1 MRVEHET
8 LSSMEEMVP
17 LMAETLAAGSSVRF
31 SPKGTSMMPML
42 RPGRDSVVLSP
53 VPKIL
58 RKYDIPLYRR
68 DNGQYVLHRIIAV
81 SDTYTC
87 MGDNQFRPE
96 PGICPEQIIGVVT
109 AFYREDR
116 RITVTNSGYWIYCRF
131 WHHTR
136 ALRHFFRRAVGWL
149 RRHGFLTK

>member
-1 MRVEHET
+1 M
-8 LSSMEEMVP
+8 P
-17 LMAETLAAGSSVRF
+17 LMAETLAAGCSVRF

-42 RPGRDSVVLSP
+42 RQGRDSVVLSP
-53 VPKIL
+53 TPKML

-81 SDTYTC
+81 GDTYTC

-96 PGICPEQIIGVVT
+96 PGIRPDQIIGVVT

-116 RITVTNSGYWIYCRF
+116 RIEVTNPGYRIYCNV
-131 WHHTR
+131 WHYSR
-136 ALRHFFRRAVGWL
+136 FFRRFFCRAIGWL
-149 RRHGFLTK
+149 RRHGLLPN

>member
-1 MRVEHET
+1 M
-8 LSSMEEMVP
+8 P
-17 LMAETLAAGSSVRF
+17 LMAEMLAAGGSVRF
-31 SPKGTSMMPML
+31 SPKGISMMPML
-42 RPGRDSVVLSP
+42 RQGRDSVVLSP
-53 VPKIL
+53 APKIL

-68 DNGQYVLHRIIAV
+68 DNGQYVLHRIIAA

-96 PGICPEQIIGVVT
+96 PGIRHDQIIGVVT
-109 AFYREDR
+109 AFYREGH
-116 RITVTNSGYWIYCRF
+116 RIPVTNFRYRVYCRC

-149 RRHGFLTK
+149 KRHGFLPK

>member
-1 MRVEHET
+1 MGMDHEI

-17 LMAETLAAGSSVRF
+17 LMAETLSKGGSVRF
-31 SPKGTSMMPML
+31 SPKGTSMLPML
-42 RPGRDSVVLSP
+42 RQGRDSVVLSP
-53 VPKIL
+53 APNKL

-81 SDTYTC
+81 GDAYTC

-96 PGICPEQIIGVVT
+96 PGIRHDQIIGVVT

-116 RITVTNSGYWIYCRF
+116 RIMVTNPGYRIYCRV
-131 WHHTR
+131 WHYSR
-136 ALRHFFRRAVGWL
+136 FLRRFFRRAIGWL
-149 RRHGFLTK
+149 RRHGLLLN